1 MRFKEEFIRELIRRL
16 KENIDIVESSFT
28 VSGLDFVKNKVLDID
43 PIEFHLTLLVE
54 HDPYLF
60 LNKIVYCIVNKQE
73 LKVSTSN
80 IACELLLELVNLI
93 LDEFNIE
100 RIEGLG

>member
-16 KENIDIVESSFT
+16 KENIDIVESSFL
-28 VSGLDFVKNKVLDID
+28 VSGLEFVKNKILDIK

-54 HDPYLF
+54 DDPYLF
-60 LNKIVYCIVNKQE
+60 LNKLVYCIVNKQE

-80 IACELLLELVNLI
+80 VACDLLFELINLI
-93 LDEFNIE
+93 LDEFDIE
-100 RIEGLG
+100 RIESLG